1 MIDKFEN
8 YLNNGKAKRKTPDIS
23 ESKSLI
29 QKAEKRI
36 KFLRPLNDETS
47 SLFFEDVYEAAR
59 ESAQALMSLKGFK
72 PYSHE
77 ATISFL
83 RDYYKSQFSEAEI
96 FEFDRFRALRGNSV
110 YRAQDVSKE
119 DALKCLQFA
128 KVIVEKVNKIIKD
141 VGKI

>member
-72 PYSHE
+72 PYSYE

-83 RDYYKSQFSEAEI
+83 RDYYKDRFSEAEI
-96 FEFDRFRALRGNSV
+96 FEFDRFRMLRGNSV

-119 DALKCLQFA
+119 DALKCLEFA
-128 KVIVEKVNKIIKD
+128 KMIVEKINEIIKNL
-141 VGKI
+141 GGI